1 MLTSLPPIQARN
13 QILKTLPAEV
23 FNRIYP
29 HLDYATYSPG
39 EILCEAGAQME
50 YVYFPTTSII
60 FWLYTVESGATVE
73 ISIVGN
79 RGMLGTSLFLG
90 GMAMPYCAVVQVAGG
105 VLRMKADIL
114 YDEFDR
120 GGALQRLL
128 LRYTQAF
135 ITQISQISVCHRLHT
150 IEQQLCR
157 LLLLSHDNIESDELP
172 MTQELIANLLGVSR
186 EGITHA
192 ARHLQSDG
200 LINYIRG
207 HIRILDRQGLEKRV
221 CECYR
226 VLDSELNRLLGHQ
239 SVRRCAPKMP
249 GRWENQPGRG
259 LHAKA

>member
-1 MLTSLPPIQARN
+1 MLASLPPNHARN
-13 QILKTLPAEV
+13 RILNALPAEE
-23 FNRIYP
+23 FDRIYP
-29 HLDYATYSPG
+29 HLEHFTLTPS
-39 EILCEAGAQME
+39 EIVCEAGAQME
-50 YVYFPTTSII
+50 YVYFPTTAII

-90 GMAMPYCAVVQVAGG
+90 DMALPYCAVVQVAGG
-105 VLRMKADIL
+105 VMRMKANIL
-114 YDEFDR
+114 KDEFAR
-120 GGALQRLL
+120 GGDLQRLL

-135 ITQISQISVCHRLHT
+135 ITQISQISVCHSLHT

-157 LLLLSHDNIESDELP
+157 LLLLSHDNAESDELP

-192 ARHLQSDG
+192 ARHLQGNG

-207 HIRILDRQGLEKRV
+207 RIRILDRKGLEKNV

-226 VLDSELNRLLGHQ
+226 IVDSESDRLLGRQ
-239 SVRRCAPKMP
+239 MVSRFAPKMP
-249 GRWENQPGRG
+249 NLWEDQPRRT
-259 LHAKA
+259 LVAKA